1 MEELIKKIKEIDK
14 KIKDYEE
21 ENKKYMSKGEMEYI
35 REKCTNNKP
44 ISVSELTRY
53 FKSFY
58 CNSNI
63 INLNIEKGYLITELK
78 TEIENIKKYINNE
91 SIL

>member
-1 MEELIKKIKEIDK
+1 
-14 KIKDYEE
+14 
-21 ENKKYMSKGEMEYI
+21 MSKGEMEYI
-35 REKCTNNKP
+35 REKCTNNQP

-53 FKSFY
+53 SKSFY

-78 TEIENIKKYINNE
+78 TEIENIKKYINYEN
-91 SIL
+91 IF

>member
-1 MEELIKKIKEIDK
+1 MKDLINKINKIDK

-21 ENKKYMSKGEMEYI
+21 ERKQYMSKGEMEYI

-53 FKSFY
+53 SKSFY

-78 TEIENIKKYINNE
+78 IEIENIKKYINYENNF
-91 SIL
+91 

>member
-21 ENKKYMSKGEMEYI
+21 NKKYMSKGEMEYI
-35 REKCTNNKP
+35 RKKCTNNKP

-53 FKSFY
+53 SKSFY

-78 TEIENIKKYINNE
+78 TEIENIKKYINYEN
-91 SIL
+91 IF

>member
-53 FKSFY
+53 SKILRFILSP
-58 CNSNI
+58 NHI
-63 INLNIEKGYLITELK
+63 IYP
-78 TEIENIKKYINNE
+78 
-91 SIL
+91 